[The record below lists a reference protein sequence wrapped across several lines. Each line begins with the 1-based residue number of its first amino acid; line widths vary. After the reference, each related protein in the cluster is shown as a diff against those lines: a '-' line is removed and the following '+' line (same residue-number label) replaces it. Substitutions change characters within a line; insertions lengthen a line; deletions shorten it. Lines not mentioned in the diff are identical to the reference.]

1 MLWRL
6 VGSHEGPCD
15 ASSPTFWLD
24 MCSNIATNVS
34 EYVNLQLNPER
45 WTGYNGSHVWDAIY
59 QENCF
64 VQTATDVE
72 QVIQPEET
80 AVARSLVSVR
90 GSESTLSEYP
100 SEWGLCRTASRGSG
114 VSTYGLCGVCS
125 WNNTHG
131 VFSHTAIIAES
142 FKHFPRR
149 RANQSGWTS
158 VEACDTLNGGATG
171 QCRCATRS
179 GCCTAC

>member
-1 MLWRL
+1 MRQVFHRNLLSLLGAKILSVRCMRRVRQGTKPSAEDL
-6 VGSHEGPCD
+6 GRVDSHEGPCD

-72 QVIQPEET
+72 QV
-80 AVARSLVSVR
+80 
-90 GSESTLSEYP
+90 SESGGVVP
-100 SEWGLCRTASRGSG
+100 SSSTASPSPPACIYVESG
-114 VSTYGLCGVCS
+114 
-125 WNNTHG
+125 
-131 VFSHTAIIAES
+131 
-142 FKHFPRR
+142 
-149 RANQSGWTS
+149 
-158 VEACDTLNGGATG
+158 
-171 QCRCATRS
+171 
-179 GCCTAC
+179 